1 MKISETIQYELERN
15 KPMPSKLHSI
25 IQSNLIGLFFVHYND
40 IYRVYSELSISLE
53 GWDSVPDIAIY
64 PKEEEDFRE
73 DLIQLTKVPLG
84 VIEILSPTQN
94 MQELISKA
102 EKYFQHGVLS
112 CWLVFPLL
120 KNIYVFESR
129 EAYQIFKHE
138 EELTDNRLNIKL
150 PLERVFQ

>member
-64 PKEEEDFRE
+64 NRKEENFRE
-73 DLIQLTKVPLG
+73 DEIQMSEVPLG

-94 MQELISKA
+94 MQELIYKA
-102 EKYFQHGVLS
+102 ERYFQQGVLS

-120 KNIYVFESR
+120 KNIYVFENR
-129 EAYQIFKHE
+129 EYYQIFKHQ
-138 EELTDNRLNIKL
+138 EELKDDRLNIRL
-150 PLERVFQ
+150 SLEKVFH